1 MKFLLAM
8 LILSSPA
15 FAGQLTYDPDK
26 YYIDYL
32 TATEKDKSLIVYEV
46 IKTGQVIKF
55 LVPTKDLSNPE
66 AIRAI
71 KVKVMEEDRE

>member
-8 LILSSPA
+8 LVLSSPA
-15 FAGQLTYDPDK
+15 FAGTYDPDK

-32 TATEKDKSLIVYEV
+32 TATEKDKSLIVYEN
-46 IKTGQVIKF
+46 IQTGKVMKF
-55 LVPTKDLSNPE
+55 LVKTTDLQDPE

-71 KVKVMEEDRE
+71 KLKVVEEDK